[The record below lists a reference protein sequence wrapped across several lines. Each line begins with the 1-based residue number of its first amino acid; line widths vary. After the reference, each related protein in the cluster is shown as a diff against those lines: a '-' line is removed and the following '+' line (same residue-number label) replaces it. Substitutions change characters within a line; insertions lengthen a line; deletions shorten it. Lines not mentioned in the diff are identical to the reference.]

1 MNVTEIGT
9 KESRIHRGSDG
20 SCQRDSAEHKGYDR
34 ALTEKRITE
43 NNITDASSEGYGL
56 LEQILDPNN
65 LNKAYKQVK
74 KNKGSHGVDGM
85 STDTLLEYLKQN
97 GKALREAI
105 LDGKYRPSPVRRV
118 EIPKDNGKKRQ
129 LGIPTAVDRV
139 IQQAIMQVLSPL
151 YDATFSET
159 SYGFRPKRSAHD
171 ALGKSIE
178 YANRGYT
185 YVVDMDLEKFFDVV
199 NQSKMIEILS
209 RTIKDGRVISL
220 IHKYLRAGAIVN
232 KRFEETQIGLAQG
245 GNLSPLCSNIML
257 NELDK
262 ELERRGIRF
271 VRYADDVMLFARC
284 KRSAQRIMAHILPF
298 IENKLKLRV
307 NKEKTKVAYI
317 GHVKF
322 LGYGFYPSKGP
333 KIKLKVHRKSIEK
346 MKNRVREITSRS
358 KGISYEVLK
367 LNLKQYVRGWVNYF
381 KHADMKMLLEST
393 DAWLRRR
400 IRMFIWKRCKK
411 IVTRYR
417 LLKQL
422 GYNHQNAIKYANTR
436 KGYWAV
442 AGSQILKCS
451 ITDNLL
457 RKAGYL
463 FFSDYLRAVNT

>member
-1 MNVTEIGT
+1 M
-9 KESRIHRGSDG
+9 
-20 SCQRDSAEHKGYDR
+20 
-34 ALTEKRITE
+34 
-43 NNITDASSEGYGL
+43 
-56 LEQILDPNN
+56 
-65 LNKAYKQVK
+65 
-74 KNKGSHGVDGM
+74 
-85 STDTLLEYLKQN
+85 
-97 GKALREAI
+97 
-105 LDGKYRPSPVRRV
+105 
-118 EIPKDNGKKRQ
+118 
-129 LGIPTAVDRV
+129 
-139 IQQAIMQVLSPL
+139 LSPL

-159 SYGFRPKRSAHD
+159 SYGFRPKRGAHD
-171 ALGKSIE
+171 ALKKSIE
-178 YANRGYT
+178 YANQGYT

-209 RTIKDGRVISL
+209 RTIRDGRVISL
-220 IHKYLRAGAIVN
+220 IHKYLRAGAIVE
-232 KRFEETQIGLAQG
+232 KKFEETQIGLAQG

-271 VRYADDVMLFARC
+271 VRYADDVMLFVRS

-317 GHVKF
+317 GCVKF
-322 LGYGFYPSKGP
+322 FGYGFYPNKGSN
-333 KIKLKVHRKSIEK
+333 IKFKVHCKSIEK

-358 KGISYEVLK
+358 KGISYEILK
-367 LNLKQYVRGWVNYF
+367 RNLNQYVRGWVNYF
-381 KHADMKMLLEST
+381 KHADMKRLLESK

-400 IRMFIWKRCKK
+400 LRMFIWKRCKK
-411 IVTRYR
+411 ILTRYL

-422 GYNHQNAIKYANTR
+422 GYNHQNALKYANTR

-463 FFSDYLRAVNT
+463 FFSDYLKTVTA